1 MRISIA
7 GRILAALLAA
17 VALGVTVS
25 LTGSSRLLSAAQA
38 VEPIGTAWV
47 RAIQMTVVPFVISLL
62 ITGIAAETT
71 RGVAAVGG
79 RALGLFA
86 AMAAGSAAFGA
97 LLAPL
102 LLTPVPADPA
112 AMQSVGGQAAVELP
126 PFRDWVLSLVPSNPV
141 QAATRGEMLPLI
153 VFTGLFAFGITRLR
167 AGRRRPLV
175 EVFEGVAGAMFVIVG
190 WILAVGPIGV
200 FCIALP
206 LTARSGA
213 ALAGWMGY
221 FVAVACLLLVVALAA
236 LYPLVALV
244 ARVPI
249 KRFAR
254 ACASAQAVGFS
265 TRSSLASLPALLDGA
280 ERELGLPQRVSGV
293 VLPVAVAVFKF
304 GSPMVRLT
312 GTLFVAKLYGIELGA
327 LEIAAIAAA
336 IGALSFY
343 SPGIPSG
350 GLLVITPVYL
360 AFNLPIEGI
369 ALLIALDL
377 VPDMFLTATN
387 VTADMAVA
395 AALSPPGS
403 DPSPGVPGL
412 R

>member
-1 MRISIA
+1 MRMSVA
-7 GRILAALLAA
+7 TRILVALLAA
-17 VALGVTVS
+17 LALGVIVS
-25 LTGSSRLLSAAQA
+25 LSGSPRLLAAAEA
-38 VEPIGTAWV
+38 VEPIGTVWV
-47 RAIQMTVVPFVISLL
+47 RAIQMTVIPLVISLL
-62 ITGIAAETT
+62 ITGIASETT
-71 RGVAAVGG
+71 RGVATVGG
-79 RALGLFA
+79 KALLLFA
-86 AMAAGSAAFGA
+86 VMAAASAAFGA
-97 LLAPL
+97 LLAPVL
-102 LLTPVPADPA
+102 LAPVPADPA
-112 AMQSVGGQAAVELP
+112 AVQTQAGQTAVDLP
-126 PFRDWVLSLVPSNPV
+126 PFRDWLLSLVPANPI
-141 QAATRGEMLPLI
+141 QAAVRGEMLPLI
-153 VFTGLFAFGITRLR
+153 VFTGLFAFGAARLP
-167 AGRRRPLV
+167 AERRRPLV
-175 EVFEGVAGAMFVIVG
+175 DFFDGVAGAMFGIVG

-221 FVAVACLLLVVALAA
+221 FVLVACVLLVVSLAA
-236 LYPLVALV
+236 LYPFVNLV
-244 ARVPI
+244 ARVPMR
-249 KRFAR
+249 RFAK

-280 ERELGLPQRVSGV
+280 ERELNLPTKVAGV

-304 GSPMVRLT
+304 GSPMVRIT
-312 GTLFVAKLYGIELGA
+312 GTLFVAHLYGIALGP

-336 IGALSFY
+336 IGVLSFY

-360 AFNLPIEGI
+360 AFNLPLEGI
-369 ALLIALDL
+369 GLLIALDL

-395 AALSPPGS
+395 AVLGRNSQ
-403 DPSPGVPGL
+403 L